1 MVCSNFRHRAP
12 HKDRS
17 QLTLPRRERGSTK
30 YGSGSDALP
39 AVVRDFHKDR
49 HHAPPAIVF
58 VHRRPVGVR
67 PERGTFLLRLPRQRP
82 SLARRG
88 AAGTPALPHGERL

>member
-1 MVCSNFRHRAP
+1 MNRALPCEVPMV
-12 HKDRS
+12 
-17 QLTLPRRERGSTK
+17 LPQSLQAA
-30 YGSGSDALP
+30 YGVRVSSDALP

-58 VHRRPVGVR
+58 VHPPAGWVR
-67 PERGTFLLRLPRQRP
+67 PERGTGGLLPDFLLRLPRRRP

-88 AAGTPALPHGERL
+88 AAGTTALPHGERL